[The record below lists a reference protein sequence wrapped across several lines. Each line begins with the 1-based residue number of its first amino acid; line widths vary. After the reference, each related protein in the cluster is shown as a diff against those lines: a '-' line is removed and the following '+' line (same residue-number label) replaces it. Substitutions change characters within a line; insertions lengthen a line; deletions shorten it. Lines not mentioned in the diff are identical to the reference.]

1 MMIKE
6 MKKSSMMC
14 YVLLEISSAIILS
27 HVVVEQQKFHAQLQW
42 KQQIDIQD
50 LNINIVES
58 LVSPHLQPEN
68 EVSKDEDDSGSDN
81 DADDVKCIDGMST
94 DSHGRDKVRGQKRKF
109 VVFDDQ
115 IASASQSLRALK
127 RLARAKSEF
136 DDTSGAKVEN
146 EDTSDVTDGIL
157 SNEDFQRIKQ
167 LKANIRKRM
176 TKEERKALIKAG
188 REDSVKYQSKA
199 AVKQKKTGVLSNKQK
214 EHKKAMP
221 IAAKRSKIEDVN
233 VRKR

>member
-1 MMIKE
+1 
-6 MKKSSMMC
+6 MMC
-14 YVLLEISSAIILS
+14 YGLLEIPSSIILS
-27 HVVVEQQKFHAQLQW
+27 YYGGRAAEISCSIAVEKADRNSGFEHYVITAFANALESVPMALAENIGLQP
-42 KQQIDIQD
+42 IET
-50 LNINIVES
+50 LNIVES

-109 VVFDDQ
+109 VDFDDQ

-157 SNEDFQRIKQ
+157 SNEDFRRIKE
-167 LKANIRKRM
+167 LK
-176 TKEERKALIKAG
+176 
-188 REDSVKYQSKA
+188 
-199 AVKQKKTGVLSNKQK
+199 
-214 EHKKAMP
+214 
-221 IAAKRSKIEDVN
+221 VN
-233 VRKR
+233 D